1 MIKFN
6 NLNNLNEYLKKSEA
20 EKIYMKKINSLN
32 ISFTELLTLITQT
45 FSIYDREIQGIKNN
59 TYSIYTE
66 TLNLNSEISSIKS
79 DTLNLSNEIS
89 SIKSDTL
96 NLSNEISSIKS
107 DTLNLY
113 NMITSGS
120 GENYNYWKEF
130 NKVKADTYINYD
142 NTVTIDDVERLTYS
156 LNLNSRTSQT
166 DKLSYVIQSNI
177 NNEGL
182 NLTQNLDRLGLKLTS
197 NIDLNGSIK
206 TLDLIA
212 CNDSAGCNLSE
223 LVVTSINFYNSL
235 NGYFKSLNLP
245 YYSRFK
251 FNNYTM
257 NTTDGLN
264 MTCQGGNSIES
275 MNDLNIK
282 FYCPDTIKHQTFSAM
297 NGCNITFIN
306 NNRISLDPYI
316 NDSTRYTNTV
326 VLESLNGKQLY
337 GCRFGNGPL
346 FNYNNNL
353 TFNDLRFIATTWT
366 LKNYGNNILKFDYCN
381 LIKGRLENYGGDNV
395 TFKASYCNT
404 NFQNI
409 ELVDF
414 RNVSI
419 QNCYGYTYYD
429 SHSLNLSGVRNFTLN
444 NLTMPSMVIHGTISN
459 NTLSVK
465 GLYTHL
471 NIDISAN
478 LNKFYLTNYTAN
490 NLNLTLNN
498 AVCSGITNQ
507 SVNISGNGGEL
518 YGDYT
523 TISNMNLSGC
533 VGLHNIN
540 ISDLTINL
548 NNLNLSDLSF
558 RPYNNVNLG
567 NVSFI
572 DDQGIY
578 FKGMLK
584 LNNPFKNV
592 YGLNI
597 NNQNFNEGINDQDVN
612 LLNSGIIQNINY
624 SISSV
629 DMRLNYNKV
638 LNANWICNCDNVK
651 LINVQGVNPN
661 NILMGDNNYIFEN
674 VCKNNSDINEVFTLW
689 CDSVYSAAWKNLID
703 NHKIKPFTY
712 EDTKNLIY
720 LFY

>member
-1 MIKFN
+1 MLRLN
-6 NLNNLNEYLKKSEA
+6 QNNLNEYLKKTEA
-20 EKIYMKKINSLN
+20 EQIYMKKINSIN
-32 ISFTELLTLITQT
+32 MSFTSLLTSIQSV
-45 FSIYDREIQGIKNN
+45 FSTYDYQLSTINASLTVINSSLNN
-59 TYSIYTE
+59 LSNSLLSLSNSYTSY
-66 TLNLNSEISSIKS
+66 TSFNNSEINSIKI
-79 DTLNLSNEIS
+79 DTS
-89 SIKSDTL
+89 
-96 NLSNEISSIKS
+96 
-107 DTLNLY
+107 NLY
-113 NMITSGS
+113 NMITSGG
-120 GENYNYWKEF
+120 GESYNYWKEF
-130 NKVKADTYINYD
+130 NKLNADTYINYD
-142 NTVTIDDVERLTYS
+142 SSITIDEVEKITYS
-156 LNLNSRTSQT
+156 LNLDNRTSQAG
-166 DKLSYVIQSNI
+166 KLSYVIQSNI
-177 NNEGL
+177 SNDGL
-182 NLTQNLDRLGLKLTS
+182 SLTENLDRLGLKITNSLP
-197 NIDLNGSIK
+197 LNGTIK
-206 TLDLIA
+206 TLDLVA
-212 CNDSAGCNLSE
+212 CNDSAGCNLSD
-223 LVVTSINFYNSL
+223 LVVTKINFYNSL

-245 YYSRFK
+245 YMNN
-251 FNNYTM
+251 FNFGGYTM
-257 NTTDGLN
+257 NTSDGLN
-264 MTCQGGNSIES
+264 MTCQGGNSIIS

-282 FYCPDTIKHQTFSAM
+282 FSCPDTVKHQTFSAM
-297 NGCNITFIN
+297 NDCNITFIN

-316 NDSTRYTNTV
+316 NDSTLYTNTV
-326 VLESLNGKQLY
+326 VLESMNGKQLY

-381 LIKGRLENYGGDNV
+381 LIKGRLENYGGDNI
-395 TFKASYCNT
+395 TFKASRCDT

-419 QNCYGYTYYD
+419 QNCKGYTYYD
-429 SHSLNLSGVRNFTLN
+429 THSLNLSGVRNFTLN

-465 GLYTHL
+465 GVYTHL
-471 NIDISAN
+471 NIDLSAN

-523 TISNMNLSGC
+523 TINTMNLSGC
-533 VGLHNIN
+533 VGLHNVN
-540 ISDLTINL
+540 VSDLTINL

-567 NVSFI
+567 NMSFV
-572 DDQGIY
+572 DNNSIY

-584 LNNPFKNV
+584 LNNPFDNV
-592 YGLNI
+592 FGINI
-597 NNQNFNEGINDQDVN
+597 DGPNFNAGINDPDVN
-612 LLNSGIIQNINY
+612 LLNNGIIQNINY
-624 SISSV
+624 SITSV
-629 DMRLNYNKV
+629 DMRLSINKV
-638 LNANWICNCDNVK
+638 LNANWISNCDNVK

-674 VCKNNSDINEVFTLW
+674 VCKNNSDVNEVFTLW
-689 CDSVYSAAWKNLID
+689 CDNVYSAGWKSLID

-712 EDTKNLIY
+712 DDTKNLIY